1 MHQQTQSPPRRQAGT
16 PDPMR
21 VMKAIY
27 DQSRGAHQAAQQLQ
41 PLLSLLEEAEGEGGS
56 PIEKLQ
62 EILETLLLG
71 QRQLHMAMED
81 LHAKVDAL
89 GSKPRGSAHP

>member
-16 PDPMR
+16 LDPMR
-21 VMKAIY
+21 AMKAIY

-41 PLLSLLEEAEGEGGS
+41 PLLSLLEETEGEGS

-62 EILETLLLG
+62 DILETILLG
-71 QRQLHMAMED
+71 QRHLHVSLED
-81 LHAKVDAL
+81 LHAKLDAL
-89 GSKPRGSAHP
+89 GSRRHG

>member
-21 VMKAIY
+21 AMKAIY

-41 PLLSLLEEAEGEGGS
+41 PLLSLLEETEGEGS

-62 EILETLLLG
+62 DILETILLG
-71 QRQLHMAMED
+71 QRHLHVSLED
-81 LHAKVDAL
+81 LHAKLDAL
-89 GSKPRGSAHP
+89 GSRRHG